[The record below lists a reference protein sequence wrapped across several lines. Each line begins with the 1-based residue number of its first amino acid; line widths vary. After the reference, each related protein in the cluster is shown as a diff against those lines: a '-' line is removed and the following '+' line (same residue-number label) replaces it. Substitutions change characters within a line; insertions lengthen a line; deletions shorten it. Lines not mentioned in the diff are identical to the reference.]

1 MTLTQKNSVFDN
13 FFAYTHRARW
23 LTAMQGQ
30 AISNGCALW
39 PCSRELGGSDR
50 VSVDTC
56 PVLREPHPPACPLAD
71 LGCLT
76 CEQGLRRSN
85 ALGEQQVQAGGQI
98 QPYFSVD

>member
-1 MTLTQKNSVFDN
+1 MADC
-13 FFAYTHRARW
+13 
-23 LTAMQGQ
+23 AMQGQ

-39 PCSRELGGSDR
+39 PCSREIGGSDR

-85 ALGEQQVQAGGQI
+85 ALGEQQVQAGGQT
-98 QPYFSVD
+98 QPYFSVDQIGATAQLSASLGSCC

>member
-1 MTLTQKNSVFDN
+1 MADC
-13 FFAYTHRARW
+13 
-23 LTAMQGQ
+23 AMQGQ

-39 PCSRELGGSDR
+39 PCSREIGGSDR

-85 ALGEQQVQAGGQI
+85 ALREQQVQAGGQT
-98 QPYFSVD
+98 QPYFSVDQIGATAQLSASLSSFC